1 MRLPGIVRAQAGAY
15 HVIVAGGGFAGAT
28 AAKYIKLWGGPAI
41 RVTLINPSA
50 AHTSCIM
57 SNLVLHGSLAMKDIR
72 SDLRALGAYGVDF
85 IKDVV
90 DGIDARQ
97 RMVKLRNGGWMSY
110 DRVVLAGGLSFKKV
124 NGLDSTKNP
133 HAWVAGSQTKL
144 LKAQINAMPA
154 NGVFVMTIPPAPY
167 RCPPGPYAA
176 SVYGGGHFE
185 STGRARQS
193 HRARRKRGYS
203 GGESDLLQSVLDDL

>member
-1 MRLPGIVRAQAGAY
+1 MNGLNRRHFIQLSAAAATAAPGIVRAQAGAY
-15 HVIVAGGGFAGAT
+15 HVVVAGGGFAGAT

-72 SDLRALGAYGVDF
+72 FDLRALGAYGVDF

-124 NGLDSTKNP
+124 NGLDLRKIRMR
-133 HAWVAGSQTKL
+133 GSQDPRPSFSKPRSMQCRAT
-144 LKAQINAMPA
+144 
-154 NGVFVMTIPPAPY
+154 
-167 RCPPGPYAA
+167 A
-176 SVYGGGHFE
+176 S
-185 STGRARQS
+185 S
-193 HRARRKRGYS
+193 
-203 GGESDLLQSVLDDL
+203 